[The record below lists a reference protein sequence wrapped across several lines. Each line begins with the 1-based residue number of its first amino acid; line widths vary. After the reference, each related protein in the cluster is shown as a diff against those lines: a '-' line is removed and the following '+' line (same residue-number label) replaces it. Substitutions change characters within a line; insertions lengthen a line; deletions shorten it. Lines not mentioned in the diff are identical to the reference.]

1 MDLLIHVG
9 LHKTG
14 TTTVQDNLS
23 RQREKLLAHKILY
36 PQTGLLGS
44 QHALFPGVL
53 IPEHAYLDK
62 VERTL
67 DLEYYLSSLKEET
80 NRHLPDLVILSSEV
94 FTEIISQQA
103 ECEALI
109 SRIGARFASMQLLVT
124 LRDLRQL
131 ALSSLKH
138 CVREKRN
145 AWIDDPIYS
154 YIKALDSVQR
164 AEAFWCNLGP
174 KTTLKYLE
182 DGGNSLTE
190 HYFGSFVIAYQPTAA
205 SIFREESCGFAL
217 DRDARLNNDG
227 LPPSLYLLLF
237 LLGNTQRNFSLAS
250 KTVFYIIDKA
260 CASRERYNMLEHV
273 IKNVHII
280 GYLDY
285 FYQGFLIKH
294 VDHFGHVPQEDKL
307 AALTHSGLQEDV
319 VNRLMELIPIIN
331 SVLV

>member
-62 VERTL
+62 VERAL
-67 DLEYYLSSLKEET
+67 DLEYYLSLLQEET
-80 NRHLPDLVILSSEV
+80 NSHIPDLVILSSEV
-94 FTEIISQQA
+94 FTEIISRQA

-109 SRIGARFASMQLLVT
+109 SRIGAGFASTQLLVT
-124 LRDLRQL
+124 LRDSRQL

-182 DGGNSLTE
+182 DGGNSLTD
-190 HYFGSFVIAYQPTAA
+190 HYFGSFVSTYQPTAA
-205 SIFREESCGFAL
+205 SVFREERCGFAIHH
-217 DRDARLNNDG
+217 DPRLNNDG

-237 LLGNTQRNFSLAS
+237 LLGNTQRDFSLAA

-260 CASRERYNMLEHV
+260 CASSERYVMLERV
-273 IKNVHII
+273 IKNVHVT
-280 GYLDY
+280 GYFEY
-285 FYQGFLIKH
+285 FYQGFLTTYVDRFDH
-294 VDHFGHVPQEDKL
+294 VSQEDKL
-307 AALTHSGLQEDV
+307 AALNHSGLPEDV

-331 SVLV
+331 SVLL